1 MLQNV
6 RYALRQLSRSP
17 GYAVVAVLTL
27 AIGIGA
33 NAAIF
38 SLVEAALLRPLPFHE
53 PSRVVAVW
61 ERNPR
66 SGNPRNTV
74 SSVNFTRWQERA
86 RSFDSLSAFAAW
98 PATLSGTGD
107 PVRLR
112 TGIVTSRFFE
122 TLGVAPALGRG
133 FVEADAAP
141 GAPPVVVLSDGL
153 WRRRYGADAGIVGK
167 PVTVDGRLN
176 TVVGV
181 MPPQLDLPAGST
193 LWQPFTID
201 EDFRERGGRFL
212 AGVARLAP
220 GVSVA
225 QARAEMAVIARNLER
240 ERPAHNTGWGVTVTP
255 LHDDLVTKVRPQL
268 LALMAGV
275 ALLLVMACVNVAGLM
290 LSRSLT
296 RMREFAIRSA
306 LGAGR
311 GRLLRQLLT
320 ESLVLALIGGAAGLA
335 LGHWVLGALTAAL
348 PAEIPGY
355 MQPRMSGPVL
365 AFTMTLCVLAA
376 VLTGVAPALRIG
388 ASPLLPALREGAAAT
403 GLGPARRR
411 ARGVLVAAQMALAV
425 VLVAGGG
432 LLLRSYMRLTGV
444 DPGFDS
450 RGVLSLDV
458 TLPDAAYPAA
468 TQPRFFQEAADALAA
483 MPGVSSAAGMSWLP
497 FSAGS
502 ATSFEVVGRP
512 LPPPGQQPGA
522 DVRFVT
528 PGLFR
533 TLGIPVRE
541 GRDFAKEDGAQRP
554 TVAIVSE
561 SLARAVWP
569 GETALGKRLRMEWD
583 AVYEAEVV
591 GVVGDVRQRALDNPS
606 AQTIYWHQAQI
617 PTSFMSLVVKS
628 GGVPPDHLVPAAVTA
643 IRGVDRGVAVESKPL
658 EEFVADT
665 LGQQS
670 FTLALTLAFG
680 VTAVLLAAVGLFGVV
695 GQAVGER
702 RREFALRIALGA
714 RRDDIGRMVL
724 GEGFRWTA
732 IGAALGLPAALAAG
746 HLLGRL
752 LFEVSPRDPATYA
765 AVLVILA
772 SSAFVAVAAPAW
784 RAARVD
790 PLVVLRTE

>member
-1 MLQNV
+1 
-6 RYALRQLSRSP
+6 
-17 GYAVVAVLTL
+17 
-27 AIGIGA
+27 
-33 NAAIF
+33 
-38 SLVEAALLRPLPFHE
+38 
-53 PSRVVAVW
+53 
-61 ERNPR
+61 
-66 SGNPRNTV
+66 
-74 SSVNFTRWQERA
+74 
-86 RSFDSLSAFAAW
+86 
-98 PATLSGTGD
+98 
-107 PVRLR
+107 
-112 TGIVTSRFFE
+112 
-122 TLGVAPALGRG
+122 
-133 FVEADAAP
+133 
-141 GAPPVVVLSDGL
+141 
-153 WRRRYGADAGIVGK
+153 
-167 PVTVDGRLN
+167 
-176 TVVGV
+176 
-181 MPPQLDLPAGST
+181 
-193 LWQPFTID
+193 
-201 EDFRERGGRFL
+201 
-212 AGVARLAP
+212 
-220 GVSVA
+220 
-225 QARAEMAVIARNLER
+225 
-240 ERPAHNTGWGVTVTP
+240 
-255 LHDDLVTKVRPQL
+255 
-268 LALMAGV
+268 
-275 ALLLVMACVNVAGLM
+275 
-290 LSRSLT
+290 
-296 RMREFAIRSA
+296 
-306 LGAGR
+306 
-311 GRLLRQLLT
+311 
-320 ESLVLALIGGAAGLA
+320 
-335 LGHWVLGALTAAL
+335 
-348 PAEIPGY
+348 
-355 MQPRMSGPVL
+355 
-365 AFTMTLCVLAA
+365 
-376 VLTGVAPALRIG
+376 
-388 ASPLLPALREGAAAT
+388 
-403 GLGPARRR
+403 
-411 ARGVLVAAQMALAV
+411 
-425 VLVAGGG
+425 
-432 LLLRSYMRLTGV
+432 
-444 DPGFDS
+444 
-450 RGVLSLDV
+450 
-458 TLPDAAYPAA
+458 
-468 TQPRFFQEAADALAA
+468 
-483 MPGVSSAAGMSWLP
+483 
-497 FSAGS
+497 
-502 ATSFEVVGRP
+502 
-512 LPPPGQQPGA
+512 
-522 DVRFVT
+522 VRFVT

-569 GETALGKRLRMEWD
+569 GESALGKRLRMEWD